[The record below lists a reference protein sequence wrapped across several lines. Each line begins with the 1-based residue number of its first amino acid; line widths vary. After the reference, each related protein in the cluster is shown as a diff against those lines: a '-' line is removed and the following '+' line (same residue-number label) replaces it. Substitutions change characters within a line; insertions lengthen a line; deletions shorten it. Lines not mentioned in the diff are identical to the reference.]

1 MTQRQQAVTS
11 VKRQPAAKRAPRR
24 TLREGWTDE
33 RALRAAPAADQTLQV
48 SAPERAQ
55 MIATAAYYR
64 AQERGFVPG
73 FELRDWLEAE
83 AAVDRLLMK

>member
-1 MTQRQQAVTS
+1 MAQRQQAVTS

-24 TLREGWTDE
+24 IYREDRTDE
-33 RALRAAPAADQTLQV
+33 RAPRMTPAARQTLQV

-55 MIATAAYYR
+55 MIATGAYFR

-73 FELRDWLEAE
+73 FELQDWLEAE
-83 AAVDRLLMK
+83 TAVDRLLMK

>member
-1 MTQRQQAVTS
+1 MALRQQTVTS

-24 TLREGWTDE
+24 IYREGRTDE
-33 RALRAAPAADQTLQV
+33 RAVRTAPAADQTLQV

-55 MIATAAYYR
+55 MIATAAYFR

-73 FELRDWLEAE
+73 FELQDWLEAE
-83 AAVDRLLMK
+83 AAVDRLITK